1 MNSAAGPRHLA
12 FAVGLA
18 LLSAIVVR
26 LMIAARV
33 LDRPDPRKV
42 HTQETPKGG
51 GVGVVVAF
59 LVGIAI
65 LYRFAEFARL
75 ADPYFVGVIEASV
88 AIAIVAFLDDLYDWK
103 FSVKLSAQ
111 ILAAVVAVA
120 SGIYVENY
128 HIPYAGPLHIGW
140 LAPLATV
147 LWLLFATNAL
157 NFIDGL
163 NGLAAGVAL
172 IAASF
177 LAGIAAAHDGFFAYF
192 ASLLLIAGL
201 AGFLPFN
208 FPRARIFMGD
218 VGSQFCG
225 FILAI
230 LAVVASRFDNVEL
243 SLGCGSMI
251 GGRLADRLSPAGS
264 VAAFA
269 AAELG
274 IALFGTFSATLFY
287 DVLYRQ
293 LGQMSWSLESRAA
306 ILFLNL
312 VWPTLFMG
320 ASLPLLVRFTTR
332 DIHQAA
338 TKSGTFYAVNT
349 LGGAVGA
356 LATTW
361 WLLPSF
367 GMRGSLQRCASLN
380 FLVALAAVA
389 LALRAARRS
398 SSTMVDAAPRDQTE
412 ARGETILQRGTDLR
426 FATWAAL
433 YGLSGFLALSL
444 EIVWFRL
451 LGILLKSSAYVFGT
465 LLAHYLTGLGIGAA
479 AASFLLTRTRNPAR
493 AFVAMQAAVGVCAG
507 LGVLALVGMV
517 RPGGAWPSL
526 AAYAASP
533 EPLTV
538 PAARHW
544 RRPSTSCEA
553 RARRRA
559 RS

>member
-1 MNSAAGPRHLA
+1 LV
-12 FAVGLA
+12 FATGLA
-18 LLSAIVVR
+18 LLSAAVVR

-243 SLGCGSMI
+243 SFLIVPMLLSGVLFDVAFTLVRRTVAGE
-251 GGRLADRLSPAGS
+251 RLTEPHRGHLYQVAHRSGLS
-264 VAAFA
+264 A
-269 AAELG
+269 AAV
-274 IALFGTFSATLFY
+274 TLVHWGFA
-287 DVLYRQ
+287 
-293 LGQMSWSLESRAA
+293 G
-306 ILFLNL
+306 
-312 VWPTLFMG
+312 
-320 ASLPLLVRFTTR
+320 
-332 DIHQAA
+332 
-338 TKSGTFYAVNT
+338 
-349 LGGAVGA
+349 LGGICS
-356 LATTW
+356 
-361 WLLPSF
+361 LL
-367 GMRGSLQRCASLN
+367 
-380 FLVALAAVA
+380 FLVAPTPAKPFV
-389 LALRAARRS
+389 
-398 SSTMVDAAPRDQTE
+398 P
-412 ARGETILQRGTDLR
+412 
-426 FATWAAL
+426 
-433 YGLSGFLALSL
+433 
-444 EIVWFRL
+444 
-451 LGILLKSSAYVFGT
+451 
-465 LLAHYLTGLGIGAA
+465 
-479 AASFLLTRTRNPAR
+479 LLTLPPQLCWLGFVVSR
-493 AFVAMQAAVGVCAG
+493 AKDSGIPRWG
-507 LGVLALVGMV
+507 
-517 RPGGAWPSL
+517 
-526 AAYAASP
+526 
-533 EPLTV
+533 
-538 PAARHW
+538 
-544 RRPSTSCEA
+544 
-553 RARRRA
+553 
-559 RS
+559 